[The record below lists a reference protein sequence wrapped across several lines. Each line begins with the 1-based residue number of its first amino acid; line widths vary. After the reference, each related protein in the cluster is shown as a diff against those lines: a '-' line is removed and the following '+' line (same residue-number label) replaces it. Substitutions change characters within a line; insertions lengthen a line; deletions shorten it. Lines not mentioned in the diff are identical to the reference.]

1 MYITVEE
8 NIRIEFD
15 RFYSAMKFNNIDVP
29 EGLLDLLETLESN
42 VICEYEGQSAEIE
55 EDAFED
61 GYQAGRETGHY
72 EGYDEGKG
80 AGHDEGYTEGYEQG
94 FEAGYEQCGVDAED
108 E

>member
-29 EGLLDLLETLESN
+29 EGLRDLLETLESN
-42 VICEYEGQSAEIE
+42 VICEYEGQALELE
-55 EDAFED
+55 EDSFED
-61 GYQAGRETGHY
+61 GYRSGQ
-72 EGYDEGKG
+72 D
-80 AGHDEGYTEGYEQG
+80 AGHDEGYSEGYEEG
-94 FEAGYEQCGVDAED
+94 FEAGYRQCGVDNED